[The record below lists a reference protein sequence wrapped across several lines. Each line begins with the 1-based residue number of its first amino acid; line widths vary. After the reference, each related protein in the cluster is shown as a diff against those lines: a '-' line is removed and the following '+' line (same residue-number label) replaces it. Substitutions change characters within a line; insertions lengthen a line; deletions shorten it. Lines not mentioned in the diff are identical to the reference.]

1 MTLYKE
7 NFKSLAMGDLK
18 VDITAA
24 LAARSVLSKSKKLEW
39 IRILDAPKRLAQSLL
54 RSTWNSSIIQLLEQ
68 ATFTVQDGYMTL
80 YKENFKSLAMGDL
93 KWT

>member
-54 RSTWNSSIIQLLEQ
+54 RST
-68 ATFTVQDGYMTL
+68 
-80 YKENFKSLAMGDL
+80 
-93 KWT
+93 